1 MLHFL
6 IQRLDNAQCW
16 SHCPESDASRV
27 VFYRWI
33 ISDLQLKSQNKIIL
47 QFYSFLLFGML
58 TYYYWEAM
66 LISYLSTRVILL
78 PFTNVEELVMF
89 TNYKILVPPGT
100 ISEDKFK
107 YDTRSLWMKAWTDRV
122 QPYLLPSDVN
132 TADIIKH
139 IMSDPNAAIYSD
151 WDSNV

>member
-1 MLHFL
+1 
-6 IQRLDNAQCW
+6 
-16 SHCPESDASRV
+16 
-27 VFYRWI
+27 
-33 ISDLQLKSQNKIIL
+33 
-47 QFYSFLLFGML
+47 ML